1 MLNESQI
8 KPHDAG
14 AKKES
19 WLRYKKGNEAN
30 EEHNEK
36 ENQKSATDC

>member
-19 WLRYKKGNEAN
+19 YKKGNGAN
-30 EEHNEK
+30 DEHNQK